1 MTGDPLASDGAH
13 GPVAALGSQSVL
25 LVGSYCVI
33 SFLRGQLINHDT
45 QPAPA
50 ENQSNPIAPGTDPPK
65 NKRRTLTILSVSV
78 RQSTLEL
85 SKTHD
90 NCVAQHGH
98 FRPHDSP
105 PGTTSE
111 SSEGMPEPINHPAHK
126 TANHHRVTRFLPPR
140 KMRKRGVQWNY
151 GILTSMAC
159 RT

>member
-50 ENQSNPIAPGTDPPK
+50 ENQSNPIAPGASAK
-65 NKRRTLTILSVSV
+65 IKRRTLTILSVTV

-85 SKTHD
+85 SKTANPPSRHQIPPAAED
-90 NCVAQHGH
+90 AKTRRSLDHGI
-98 FRPHDSP
+98 PS
-105 PGTTSE
+105 
-111 SSEGMPEPINHPAHK
+111 
-126 TANHHRVTRFLPPR
+126 TA
-140 KMRKRGVQWNY
+140 
-151 GILTSMAC
+151 
-159 RT
+159 